1 MSKETFDL
9 GTLLRKTQ
17 EDLQGYVLDEAKI
30 SPMTDR
36 QYEQFAKNV
45 KKYFRSQID
54 VINDTIKAIMAEG
67 LMEIVVSD
75 RPPYSKD
82 QTTVKKETVINDE
95 KYER

>member
-9 GTLLRKTQ
+9 GALLRKTQ

-54 VINDTIKAIMAEG
+54 VINDTIKAIMTEG
-67 LMEIVVSD
+67 LMDIVVSD

-82 QTTVKKETVINDE
+82 QNLTKKETVINDE
-95 KYER
+95 KHER